1 VRFLFRW
8 AFRLFV
14 LLVILLVAALL
25 LLNTIAREI
34 LENRIQNSTGME
46 VRIGSV
52 SVGLLSPVV
61 DVENFKIY
69 NPAEFGGSPFLDIPE
84 LHLEYDRNALFS
96 RRVHCRLLRFTL
108 NELAVVRSKAGMSNL
123 QTFSKLTPKP
133 DPRTTTS
140 ASNGRSFCFD
150 GIDTLNVTANRMT
163 MMDMSDP
170 SHVRE
175 LKLGIRNQVIVG
187 VKNGQDLQLKLALL
201 FAAYGGAGVLDFL
214 QTGTP
219 R

>member
-14 LLVILLVAALL
+14 LLVILLVAAVL

-34 LENRIQNSTGME
+34 LENRLRNSTGMD

-52 SVGLLSPVV
+52 SVGLLSPVM
-61 DVENFKIY
+61 DVENFKVY
-69 NPAEFGGSPFLDIPE
+69 NPAEFGGSPFLDVPE
-84 LHLEYDRNALFS
+84 LHLEYDRRALFS
-96 RRVHCRLLRFTL
+96 RKVHCTLLRFTM
-108 NELAVVRSKAGMSNL
+108 NELAVVRSKAGVSNL
-123 QTFSKLTPKP
+123 QTLSKANPKP
-133 DPRTTTS
+133 GPRTTTS
-140 ASNGRSFCFD
+140 ALTGGSFRFD

-163 MMDMSDP
+163 MLNMSDP

-187 VKNGQDLQLKLALL
+187 VKNGQDLELRLALL
-201 FAAYGGAGVLDFL
+201 LAAYGGTEVLDFL

>member
-14 LLVILLVAALL
+14 LLVILLVAAVL

-34 LENRIQNSTGME
+34 VENRLRNSTGMD
-46 VRIGSV
+46 VRIGSI
-52 SVGLLSPVV
+52 SVGLLSPVI
-61 DVENFKIY
+61 DVENFKVY
-69 NPAEFGGSPFLDIPE
+69 NPAEFGGSPFLDVPE
-84 LHLEYDRNALFS
+84 LHLEYDRGALFS

-108 NELAVVRSKAGMSNL
+108 NELAIVRNKAGVTNLRALSNAGL
-123 QTFSKLTPKP
+123 KP
-133 DPRTTTS
+133 GPGTKTRPPE
-140 ASNGRSFCFD
+140 GGSFRFD

-163 MMDMSDP
+163 MMNMSDP

-187 VKNGQDLQLKLALL
+187 VKNEQDLQLKLALL
-201 FAAYGGAGVLDFL
+201 LATYGGTGVLDFL
-214 QTGTP
+214 QSGTP